1 VKKRMR
7 LHAMRAVLTLYG
19 GRRVKDGKQ
28 MTMGIVVG
36 DGVFF
41 LSHLADNTD
50 GSPELIDLTTP
61 MQQEHVYGLLA
72 GIQAATLSR

>member
-1 VKKRMR
+1 MR

-19 GRRVKDGKQ
+19 ADGKQ

-36 DGVFF
+36 DGVVF